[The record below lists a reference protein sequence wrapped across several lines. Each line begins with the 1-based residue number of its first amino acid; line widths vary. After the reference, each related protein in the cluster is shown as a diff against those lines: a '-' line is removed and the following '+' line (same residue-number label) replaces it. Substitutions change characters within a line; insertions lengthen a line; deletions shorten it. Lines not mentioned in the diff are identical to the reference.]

1 MDEWIQ
7 AKFILRFHS
16 SFFRS
21 KKISQGAK
29 IMKNKSENLE
39 EKFNSKKPAVSNSR
53 LSVHTVPT
61 FDISFDRITLVGDL
75 IPECEKQVSDFVSI
89 DSSISVLEALSS
101 KFKIQHVLDD
111 IYIEYDKFKGKS
123 LQRKNMRIEFNPNN
137 LDQNSMNWIKNNF
150 LKFMRDIE
158 FSRLDLAF
166 DTEINL
172 ADFFI
177 MSDKE
182 LKKTVFYG
190 RDDKPE
196 TRYFGTRQ
204 SDRYIR
210 IYNKKQEI
218 KDNKDL
224 EIAAENL
231 WRIEFEL
238 KREMTEKWEFCF
250 DDLSFIK
257 PDWKSIEKISERSMI
272 YLLLN
277 EEGEW
282 GNINRKTKYK
292 YKNILKDISPID
304 LKNNM
309 QEELEMQQERLKKEL
324 QFWLT

>member
-1 MDEWIQ
+1 
-7 AKFILRFHS
+7 
-16 SFFRS
+16 
-21 KKISQGAK
+21 
-29 IMKNKSENLE
+29 MKNDREKLGVENYL
-39 EKFNSKKPAVSNSR
+39 KKPAVSNSR
-53 LSVHTVPT
+53 LSVQTLPT

-75 IPECEKQVSDFVSI
+75 IPKCEKQVSDFVSI

-101 KFKIQHVLDD
+101 KFKAQNVLDN

-150 LKFMRDIE
+150 VKFMRDIE
-158 FSRLDLAF
+158 FSRIDLAF
-166 DTEINL
+166 DTEMDLGN
-172 ADFFI
+172 FFI
-177 MSDKE
+177 LSDKSV
-182 LKKTVFYG
+182 KKTIFYG

-196 TRYFGTRQ
+196 TKYFGTRQ

-224 EIAAENL
+224 EIASENL
-231 WRIEFEL
+231 WRIEFVL
-238 KREMTEKWEFCF
+238 KRNMTEKWSVCF
-250 DDLSFIK
+250 DDLNIIK
-257 PDWKSIEKISERSMI
+257 PDWKMVEKFSERAAI

-277 EEGEW
+277 EDGEW
-282 GNINRKTKYK
+282 GNMNRKTKYK
-292 YKNILKDISPID
+292 YKNILKEISPID

-309 QEELEMQQERLKKEL
+309 QEELERQQERLKKEL

>member
-177 MSDKE
+177 TSDQA

>member
-1 MDEWIQ
+1 MDTGEI
-7 AKFILRFHS
+7 ILRFHS

-29 IMKNKSENLE
+29 IMKSNSENLGKE
-39 EKFNSKKPAVSNSR
+39 INSKKPAVSNSR

-101 KFKIQHVLDD
+101 KFKVQHVLDD

-172 ADFFI
+172 ADFFV
-177 MSDKE
+177 MSDKA

-238 KREMTEKWEFCF
+238 KREMTEKWGFCF

-292 YKNILKDISPID
+292 YKNILKEISPVN
-304 LKNNM
+304 LKNDM
-309 QEELEMQQERLKKEL
+309 QEDLNLQREKLQKEL
-324 QFWLT
+324 DFWLA

>member
-1 MDEWIQ
+1 MGEWIQ

-29 IMKNKSENLE
+29 IMKSNSEKLGKE
-39 EKFNSKKPAVSNSR
+39 INSKKPAVSNSR

-61 FDISFDRITLVGDL
+61 FDIFFDRITLVGDL

-177 MSDKE
+177 MSDKA

>member
-1 MDEWIQ
+1 MDTGKIYF
-7 AKFILRFHS
+7 AIPFVL
-16 SFFRS
+16 FFVP
-21 KKISQGAK
+21 KISQGAK
-29 IMKNKSENLE
+29 IMKNDREKSDAENYL
-39 EKFNSKKPAVSNSR
+39 KKPAVSNSR
-53 LSVHTVPT
+53 LSVQTLPT
-61 FDISFDRITLVGDL
+61 FDISFDRITLVGNL
-75 IPECEKQVSDFVSI
+75 IPECEKQVSNFISI

-101 KFKIQHVLDD
+101 KFKVQHVLDD

-137 LDQNSMNWIKNNF
+137 LDQNSMNWIKNNL

-158 FSRLDLAF
+158 FSRIDLAF
-166 DTEINL
+166 DTEIDL
-172 ADFFI
+172 GDFFI
-177 MSDKE
+177 FSDKSV
-182 LKKTVFYG
+182 KKTIFYG

-196 TRYFGTRQ
+196 TKYFGTRQ

-238 KREMTEKWEFCF
+238 KREMTEKWSLCF
-250 DDLSFIK
+250 DDLNIIK
-257 PDWKSIEKISERSMI
+257 PDWKMVEKFSERAAI

-277 EEGEW
+277 EDGEW
-282 GNINRKTKYK
+282 GNMNRKTKYK
-292 YKNILKDISPID
+292 YKNILKEISPID

-309 QEELEMQQERLKKEL
+309 QEELNLQREKLQKEL
-324 QFWLT
+324 DFWLGE

>member
-1 MDEWIQ
+1 
-7 AKFILRFHS
+7 
-16 SFFRS
+16 
-21 KKISQGAK
+21 
-29 IMKNKSENLE
+29 MKNDREKLGVENYL
-39 EKFNSKKPAVSNSR
+39 KKPAVSNSR
-53 LSVHTVPT
+53 LSVQTLPT

-75 IPECEKQVSDFVSI
+75 IPKCEKQVSDFVSI

-101 KFKIQHVLDD
+101 KFKAQNVLDN

-150 LKFMRDIE
+150 VKFMRDIE
-158 FSRLDLAF
+158 FSRIDLAF
-166 DTEINL
+166 DTEMDL
-172 ADFFI
+172 GDFFI
-177 MSDKE
+177 FSDKSV
-182 LKKTVFYG
+182 KKTIFYG

-196 TRYFGTRQ
+196 TKYFGTRQ

-224 EIAAENL
+224 EIASENL

-238 KREMTEKWEFCF
+238 KRNMTEKWSVCF
-250 DDLSFIK
+250 DDLNIIK
-257 PDWKSIEKISERSMI
+257 PDWKMVEKFSERAAI

-277 EEGEW
+277 EDGEW
-282 GNINRKTKYK
+282 GNMNRKTKYK
-292 YKNILKDISPID
+292 YKNILKEISPID

-309 QEELEMQQERLKKEL
+309 QEELERQQERLKKEL

>member
-1 MDEWIQ
+1 MDTGKIYF
-7 AKFILRFHS
+7 AIPFVL
-16 SFFRS
+16 FFVP
-21 KKISQGAK
+21 KISQGAK
-29 IMKNKSENLE
+29 IMKNDREKLDAENYL
-39 EKFNSKKPAVSNSR
+39 KKPAVSNSR
-53 LSVHTVPT
+53 LSVQTLPT
-61 FDISFDRITLVGDL
+61 FDISFDRITLVGNL
-75 IPECEKQVSDFVSI
+75 IPECEKQVSNFISI

-101 KFKIQHVLDD
+101 KFKVQHVLDD

-137 LDQNSMNWIKNNF
+137 LDQNSMNWIKNNL

-158 FSRLDLAF
+158 FSRIDLAF
-166 DTEINL
+166 DTEIDL
-172 ADFFI
+172 GDFFI
-177 MSDKE
+177 FSDKSV
-182 LKKTVFYG
+182 KKTIFYG

-196 TRYFGTRQ
+196 TKYFGTRQ

-238 KREMTEKWEFCF
+238 KREMTEKWSLCF
-250 DDLSFIK
+250 DDLNIIK
-257 PDWKSIEKISERSMI
+257 PDWKMVEKFSERAAI

-277 EEGEW
+277 EDGEW
-282 GNINRKTKYK
+282 GNMNRKTKYK
-292 YKNILKDISPID
+292 YKNILKEISPID

-309 QEELEMQQERLKKEL
+309 QEELNLQREKLQKEL
-324 QFWLT
+324 DFWLGE

>member
-1 MDEWIQ
+1 M
-7 AKFILRFHS
+7 
-16 SFFRS
+16 
-21 KKISQGAK
+21 KKIDEK
-29 IMKNKSENLE
+29 IAAEISL
-39 EKFNSKKPAVSNSR
+39 KKPAVSNSR

-61 FDISFDRITLVGDL
+61 FNISFDRITLVGNL
-75 IPECEKQVSDFVSI
+75 ISECEKQVSNFISI

-101 KFKIQHVLDD
+101 KFKVQHVLDD

-172 ADFFI
+172 ADFFV
-177 MSDKE
+177 MSDKA

-250 DDLSFIK
+250 DDMSFIK

-277 EEGEW
+277 EEGTW
-282 GNINRKTKYK
+282 GKLERHAKYK
-292 YKNILKDISPID
+292 YKKLIKEISPID
-304 LKNNM
+304 LT
-309 QEELEMQQERLKKEL
+309 ELMKSTLKANEKHL
-324 QFWLT
+324 QKQIEFWQREFRFWK

>member
-29 IMKNKSENLE
+29 IMKSNSENLGKE
-39 EKFNSKKPAVSNSR
+39 INSKKPAVSNSR
-53 LSVHTVPT
+53 LSVQTLPT
-61 FDISFDRITLVGDL
+61 FDISFDRITLVGNL
-75 IPECEKQVSDFVSI
+75 IPECEKQVSDFISI
-89 DSSISVLEALSS
+89 DSSVSVLEALSS
-101 KFKIQHVLDD
+101 KFKAQHVLDD

-137 LDQNSMNWIKNNF
+137 LDQNSMNWVKDNF
-150 LKFMRDIE
+150 VKFMRDIE
-158 FSRLDLAF
+158 FSRIDLAF
-166 DTEINL
+166 DTEL
-172 ADFFI
+172 DLSDFFI
-177 MSDKE
+177 FSDKSV
-182 LKKTVFYG
+182 KKTVFYG

-196 TRYFGTRQ
+196 TKYFGTRQ

-224 EIAAENL
+224 EIASENL

-238 KREMTEKWEFCF
+238 KRDMAEKWMSCF
-250 DDLSFIK
+250 DDLNIIK
-257 PDWKSIEKISERSMI
+257 PDWKMVEKFSERAAI
-272 YLLLN
+272 YLLLH
-277 EEGEW
+277 EDGEW
-282 GNINRKTKYK
+282 GNMNRKTKYK
-292 YKNILKDISPID
+292 YKNILKEISPID

-309 QEELEMQQERLKKEL
+309 QQEVEKQRDRLKKEL
-324 QFWLT
+324 HFWLA

>member
-1 MDEWIQ
+1 M
-7 AKFILRFHS
+7 
-16 SFFRS
+16 
-21 KKISQGAK
+21 KKIDEK
-29 IMKNKSENLE
+29 IAAEISL
-39 EKFNSKKPAVSNSR
+39 KKPAVSNSR

-61 FDISFDRITLVGDL
+61 FNISFDRITLVGNL
-75 IPECEKQVSDFVSI
+75 ISECEKQVSNFISI

-101 KFKIQHVLDD
+101 KFKVQHVLDD

-137 LDQNSMNWIKNNF
+137 LDQNSMNWIKNNL

-158 FSRLDLAF
+158 FSRIDLAF
-166 DTEINL
+166 DTEIDL
-172 ADFFI
+172 GDFFI
-177 MSDKE
+177 FSDKSV
-182 LKKTVFYG
+182 KKTIFYG

-196 TRYFGTRQ
+196 TKYFGTRQ

-238 KREMTEKWEFCF
+238 KREMTEKWSLCF
-250 DDLSFIK
+250 DDLNIIK
-257 PDWKSIEKISERSMI
+257 PDWKMVEKFSERAAI

-277 EEGEW
+277 EDGEW
-282 GNINRKTKYK
+282 GNMNRKTKYK
-292 YKNILKDISPID
+292 YKNILKEISPID

-309 QEELEMQQERLKKEL
+309 QEELNLQREKLQKEL
-324 QFWLT
+324 DFWLGE

>member
-177 MSDKE
+177 MSDNA

-257 PDWKSIEKISERSMI
+257 PDWKSIEKNSERSMI

-282 GNINRKTKYK
+282 GNINLKTKYK
-292 YKNILKDISPID
+292 YKNILKDNTPID